1 MTWHNDEIESLKA
14 QLKQAQ
20 LQYQMEVQVNE
31 FRAGFLART
40 AHELRAP
47 LNGLIGLHQL
57 ILSDLC
63 ESPEEEKEF
72 LSQAN
77 DSALKMVKLMDEII
91 HVSKAE
97 YGSNPLDIKAT
108 KLEEVLEEVH
118 RLTTMQARNRSI
130 RLQIDTSDPSI
141 YVMADFSKLR
151 QTLLHLV
158 DSSIALMREGSLKV
172 DTQVDSNAETV
183 QVRICVQS
191 PHQVWSE
198 SVDLLKEISAP
209 EPPKGESLPPIPQLS
224 PGMKL
229 LISQQLLEMMGG
241 SLEVISPASSN
252 DNEESITQLQ
262 CSLPLAQPETLESD

>member
-97 YGSNPLDIKAT
+97 YGSNPLDIQAI
-108 KLEEVLEEVH
+108 KLEEVFQEVH

-130 RLQIDTSDPSI
+130 RLQIDTSDPPI

-151 QTLLHLV
+151 QILLHLV
-158 DSSIALMREGSLKV
+158 DSSIALMKEGSLKI
-172 DTQVDSNAETV
+172 DTQVDSNAKTV
-183 QVRICVQS
+183 QIRICIQS

-198 SVDLLKEISAP
+198 PVDLLEEISAP
-209 EPPKGESLPPIPQLS
+209 DTVNRESLPPIPQLS

-241 SLEVISPASSN
+241 SLEVIPLASGN
-252 DNEESITQLQ
+252 DDEESITQLQ
-262 CSLPLAQPETLESD
+262 CSLPLTQPETLESD

>member
-20 LQYQMEVQVNE
+20 LKYQMEVQVNE

-97 YGSNPLDIKAT
+97 YGSNPLDIQAI
-108 KLEEVLEEVH
+108 KLEEVFQEVH

-130 RLQIDTSDPSI
+130 RLQIDTSDPPI

-151 QTLLHLV
+151 QILLHLV
-158 DSSIALMREGSLKV
+158 DSSIALMKEGSLKI
-172 DTQVDSNAETV
+172 DTQVDSNAKTV
-183 QVRICVQS
+183 QIRICIQS

-198 SVDLLKEISAP
+198 PVDLLEEISAP
-209 EPPKGESLPPIPQLS
+209 DTVNRESLPPIPQLS

-241 SLEVISPASSN
+241 SLEVIPLASGN
-252 DNEESITQLQ
+252 DDEESITQLQ
-262 CSLPLAQPETLESD
+262 CSLPLTQPETLESD

>member
-97 YGSNPLDIKAT
+97 YGSNPLDIQAI
-108 KLEEVLEEVH
+108 KLEEVLQEVH

-130 RLQIDTSDPSI
+130 RLQIETSDPSI

-151 QTLLHLV
+151 QILLHLV
-158 DSSIALMREGSLKV
+158 DSSIALMKEGSLKL

-183 QVRICVQS
+183 QIRICIQS

-198 SVDLLKEISAP
+198 PVDLLEQESAP
-209 EPPKGESLPPIPQLS
+209 DTPNRESLPPTPRLS

-241 SLEVISPASSN
+241 SLEVIPLASSN

>member
-97 YGSNPLDIKAT
+97 YGSNPLDIQAI
-108 KLEEVLEEVH
+108 KLEEVLQEVH

-130 RLQIDTSDPSI
+130 RLQIETSDPSI

-151 QTLLHLV
+151 QILLHLV
-158 DSSIALMREGSLKV
+158 DSSIALMKEGSLKV
-172 DTQVDSNAETV
+172 ETQVDSNAETV
-183 QVRICVQS
+183 QIRICIQS

-198 SVDLLKEISAP
+198 PVDLLEQESATDAINR
-209 EPPKGESLPPIPQLS
+209 ESLPPTPQLS

-241 SLEVISPASSN
+241 SLEVIPLASGN
-252 DNEESITQLQ
+252 DDEETITQLQ

>member
-97 YGSNPLDIKAT
+97 YGSNPLDIQAI
-108 KLEEVLEEVH
+108 KLEEVFQEVH

-130 RLQIDTSDPSI
+130 RLQIDTSDPPI

-151 QTLLHLV
+151 QILLHLV
-158 DSSIALMREGSLKV
+158 DSSIALMKEGSLKI
-172 DTQVDSNAETV
+172 DTQVDSNAKTV
-183 QVRICVQS
+183 QIRICIQS

-198 SVDLLKEISAP
+198 PVDLLEEISAP
-209 EPPKGESLPPIPQLS
+209 DTVNRESLPPIPQLS

-241 SLEVISPASSN
+241 SLEVIPLASGN
-252 DNEESITQLQ
+252 DDEETITQLQ

>member
-97 YGSNPLDIKAT
+97 YGSNPLDIQAI
-108 KLEEVLEEVH
+108 KLEEVFQEVH

-130 RLQIDTSDPSI
+130 RLQIDTSDPPI

-151 QTLLHLV
+151 QILLHLV
-158 DSSIALMREGSLKV
+158 DSSIALMKEGSLKI
-172 DTQVDSNAETV
+172 DTQVDSNAKTV
-183 QVRICVQS
+183 QIRICIQS

-198 SVDLLKEISAP
+198 PVDLLEQESAP
-209 EPPKGESLPPIPQLS
+209 DTPNRESLPPTPQLS

-241 SLEVISPASSN
+241 SLEVIPLASGN
-252 DNEESITQLQ
+252 DDEESITQLQ

>member
-20 LQYQMEVQVNE
+20 LKYQMEVQVNE

-97 YGSNPLDIKAT
+97 YGSNPLDIQAI
-108 KLEEVLEEVH
+108 KLEEVLQEVH

-130 RLQIDTSDPSI
+130 RLQIETSDPSI

-151 QTLLHLV
+151 QILLHLV
-158 DSSIALMREGSLKV
+158 DSSIALMKEGSLKL

-183 QVRICVQS
+183 QIRICIQS

-198 SVDLLKEISAP
+198 PVDLLEQESAP
-209 EPPKGESLPPIPQLS
+209 DTPNRESLPPTPRLS

-241 SLEVISPASSN
+241 SLEVIPLASSN

>member
-97 YGSNPLDIKAT
+97 YGSNPLDIQAI
-108 KLEEVLEEVH
+108 KLEEVFQEVH

-130 RLQIDTSDPSI
+130 RLQIDTSDPPI

-151 QTLLHLV
+151 QILLHLV
-158 DSSIALMREGSLKV
+158 DSSIALMKEGSLKI
-172 DTQVDSNAETV
+172 DTQVDSNAKTV
-183 QVRICVQS
+183 QIRICIQS

-198 SVDLLKEISAP
+198 PVDLLEQESATDAINR
-209 EPPKGESLPPIPQLS
+209 ESLPPTPQLS

-241 SLEVISPASSN
+241 SLEVIPLASGN
-252 DNEESITQLQ
+252 DDEESITQLQ
-262 CSLPLAQPETLESD
+262 CSLPLTQPETLESD

>member
-97 YGSNPLDIKAT
+97 YGSNPLDIQAI
-108 KLEEVLEEVH
+108 KLEEVLQEVH

-130 RLQIDTSDPSI
+130 RLQIETSDPSI

-151 QTLLHLV
+151 QILLHLV
-158 DSSIALMREGSLKV
+158 DSSIALMKEGSLKV
-172 DTQVDSNAETV
+172 ETQVDSNAETV
-183 QVRICVQS
+183 QIRICIQS

-198 SVDLLKEISAP
+198 PVDLLEQESAP
-209 EPPKGESLPPIPQLS
+209 DTPNRESLPPTPRLS

-241 SLEVISPASSN
+241 SLEVIPLASGN
-252 DNEESITQLQ
+252 DDEESITQLQ

>member
-20 LQYQMEVQVNE
+20 LKYQMEVQVNE

-97 YGSNPLDIKAT
+97 YGSNPLDIQAI
-108 KLEEVLEEVH
+108 KLEEVLQEVH

-130 RLQIDTSDPSI
+130 RLQIDTSDPPI

-151 QTLLHLV
+151 QILLHLV
-158 DSSIALMREGSLKV
+158 DSSIALMKEGSLKV
-172 DTQVDSNAETV
+172 ETQVDSNAETV
-183 QVRICVQS
+183 QIRICIQS

-198 SVDLLKEISAP
+198 PVDLLEQESAP
-209 EPPKGESLPPIPQLS
+209 DTPNRESLPPTPRLS

-241 SLEVISPASSN
+241 SLEVIPLASDN
-252 DNEESITQLQ
+252 DDEETITQLQ

>member
-20 LQYQMEVQVNE
+20 LKYQMEVQVNE

-97 YGSNPLDIKAT
+97 YGSNPLDIQAI
-108 KLEEVLEEVH
+108 KLEEVLQEVH

-130 RLQIDTSDPSI
+130 RLQIETSDPSI

-151 QTLLHLV
+151 QILLHLV
-158 DSSIALMREGSLKV
+158 DSSIALMKEGSLKV
-172 DTQVDSNAETV
+172 ETQVDSNAETV
-183 QVRICVQS
+183 QIRICIQS

-198 SVDLLKEISAP
+198 PVDLLEQESAP
-209 EPPKGESLPPIPQLS
+209 DTPNRESLPPTPRLS

-241 SLEVISPASSN
+241 SLEVIPLASSN

>member
-97 YGSNPLDIKAT
+97 YGSNPLDIQAI
-108 KLEEVLEEVH
+108 KLEEVFQEVH

-130 RLQIDTSDPSI
+130 RLQIDTSDPPI

-151 QTLLHLV
+151 QILLHLV
-158 DSSIALMREGSLKV
+158 DSSIALMKEGSLKI
-172 DTQVDSNAETV
+172 DTQVDSNAKTV
-183 QVRICVQS
+183 QIRICIQS

-198 SVDLLKEISAP
+198 PVDLLEQESATDAINR
-209 EPPKGESLPPIPQLS
+209 ESLPPTPQLS

-241 SLEVISPASSN
+241 SLEVIPLASGN
-252 DNEESITQLQ
+252 DDEESITQLQ

>member
-20 LQYQMEVQVNE
+20 LKYQMEVQVNE

-97 YGSNPLDIKAT
+97 YGSNPLDIQAI
-108 KLEEVLEEVH
+108 KLEEVLQEVH

-130 RLQIDTSDPSI
+130 RLQIDTSDPPI

-151 QTLLHLV
+151 QILLHLV
-158 DSSIALMREGSLKV
+158 DSSIALMKEGSLKV
-172 DTQVDSNAETV
+172 ETQVDSNAETV
-183 QVRICVQS
+183 QIRICIQS

-198 SVDLLKEISAP
+198 PVDLLEQESAP
-209 EPPKGESLPPIPQLS
+209 DTPNRESLPPTPRLS

-241 SLEVISPASSN
+241 SLEVIPLASGN
-252 DNEESITQLQ
+252 DDEESITQLQ

>member
-20 LQYQMEVQVNE
+20 LKYQMEVQVNE

-97 YGSNPLDIKAT
+97 YGSNPLDIQAI
-108 KLEEVLEEVH
+108 KLEEVLQEVH

-130 RLQIDTSDPSI
+130 RLQIETSDPSI

-151 QTLLHLV
+151 QILLHLV
-158 DSSIALMREGSLKV
+158 DSSIALMKEGSLKV
-172 DTQVDSNAETV
+172 ETQVDSNAETV
-183 QVRICVQS
+183 QIRICIQS

-198 SVDLLKEISAP
+198 PVDLLEQESAP
-209 EPPKGESLPPIPQLS
+209 DTPNRESLPPTPRLS

-241 SLEVISPASSN
+241 SLEVIPLASDN
-252 DNEESITQLQ
+252 DDEETITQLQ

>member
-20 LQYQMEVQVNE
+20 LKYQMEVQVNE

-97 YGSNPLDIKAT
+97 YGSNPLDIQAI
-108 KLEEVLEEVH
+108 KLEEVLQEVH

-130 RLQIDTSDPSI
+130 RLQIDTSDPPI

-151 QTLLHLV
+151 QILLHLV

-172 DTQVDSNAETV
+172 DTQVDSNAKTV
-183 QVRICVQS
+183 QIRMCIQS

-198 SVDLLKEISAP
+198 PVDLLEEISAP
-209 EPPKGESLPPIPQLS
+209 DTVNRESLPPIPQLS

-241 SLEVISPASSN
+241 SLEVIPLASSN
-252 DNEESITQLQ
+252 DDEESTTQLQ